1 MKEEVRYVVVL
12 TLITVVSAAVLAA
25 VSQVTAGPI
34 AEARRAKTLNA
45 LKQVLPPFDNAPDQE
60 MSVVSDVDPATL
72 PAAKRDRLPQVYP
85 ARKGGE
91 LVGVAVRVTD
101 PNGYAGDVTYM
112 VGLKGDPVTPTVIG
126 YDVLSH
132 KETPGLGTKL
142 KDAPFKGQFEGLAYP
157 AAGDLKVKKDGGTID
172 AITGATI
179 SSRTA
184 TAAVNTAVGLYRE
197 RAADL
202 RKAPAAPEDPAAAP
216 EAAPADP
223 ATEEGDNG

>member
-1 MKEEVRYVVVL
+1 MKQEVRYVVVL
-12 TLITVVSAAVLAA
+12 TLIAAGAAAALAA
-25 VSQVTAGPI
+25 VNQVTAGPI

-45 LKQVLPPFDNAPDQE
+45 LKQVLPEFDNAPDQE
-60 MSVVSDVDPATL
+60 MAIAFDGDPSTL
-72 PAAKRDRLPQVYP
+72 TGAQRDRLSQVYP

-112 VGLKGDPVTPTVIG
+112 VGLKGDPSAPTVTG

-202 RKAPAAPEDPAAAP
+202 RKAPAP
-216 EAAPADP
+216 EAAPATP
-223 ATEEGDNG
+223 AAKEGDNG

>member
-112 VGLKGDPVTPTVIG
+112 VGLKGDPATPTVIG